1 MEGKDPQERKLPDGI
16 PSMRTV
22 TEDCGNREKA
32 VSRMVKGY

>member
-1 MEGKDPQERKLPDGI
+1 MEGKDSLKRELPDGI
-16 PSMRTV
+16 PSFPTV